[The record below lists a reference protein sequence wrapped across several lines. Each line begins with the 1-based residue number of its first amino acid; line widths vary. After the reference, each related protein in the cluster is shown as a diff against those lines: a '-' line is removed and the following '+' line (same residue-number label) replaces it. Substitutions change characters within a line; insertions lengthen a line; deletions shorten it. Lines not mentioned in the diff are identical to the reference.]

1 MPEGPALTFRN
12 IFAESAPPPGELWI
26 QAAEEHGDCRAL
38 ALLVIDFG
46 VGALRQSGATIER
59 IVVHQDP
66 TLDDLLAAHLCQ
78 KLLKD
83 VKLADGYRHMA
94 RYAALVR
101 EGLRPSES
109 IPVEDSLEGV
119 FLFLRTEAEPTKSP
133 AALSDPAAAR
143 RFLAAWSRMADRID
157 KAANDPNFDPFA
169 KSPLA
174 GDPEFGRV
182 RPFLE
187 KDRCNYR
194 DDVRRGQAYKA
205 QLPEI
210 AECAALLLREPRS
223 LLFRYWFRDDNE
235 APCGGGYRVLMVDWG
250 RGQWVIS
257 TDPRKRISLQVLSE
271 RLQAV
276 EPPDSQGQT
285 GQWFDGRP
293 FHHTLI
299 AAPRGGTRL
308 TEKQIV
314 KTVRGWASLRPT
326 KPKPPPDPGAPPQDG
341 WRKYIAMFLVP
352 IVGAAANFVVFK
364 WGGVSPR
371 GGQAPAAIS
380 GTSTNVVPDSKS
392 GK

>member
-1 MPEGPALTFRN
+1 MLEAPAITFRN
-12 IFAESAPPPGELWI
+12 VFAASAPATGELWV

-38 ALLVIDFG
+38 ALLVLDFG
-46 VGALRQSGATIER
+46 VGALRQSGATIKR

-66 TLDDLLAAHLCQ
+66 TLDDLLAVQLCQ
-78 KLLKD
+78 KLLTNEKI
-83 VKLADGYRHMA
+83 ADGYRHMA

-109 IPVEDSLEGV
+109 IPIEDSLEGV
-119 FLFLRTEAEPTKSP
+119 FLFLRTEAEQVNSP
-133 AALSDPAAAR
+133 AELSDPAASR
-143 RFLAAWSRMADRID
+143 RFLTAWSRMAHRID
-157 KAANDPNFDPFA
+157 IAANDPNFDPFA
-169 KSPLA
+169 RSPLA
-174 GDPEFGRV
+174 GDPEFSRV

-194 DDVRRGQAYKA
+194 DDVRRGQAYRA

-235 APCGGGYRVLMVDWG
+235 APCGGGYRALMVDWG
-250 RGQWVIS
+250 RGDWVIS

-271 RLQAV
+271 RLQAQ
-276 EPPDSQGQT
+276 EPPNDKGET

-293 FHHTLI
+293 FRHTLI

-308 TEKQIV
+308 TEKQIM
-314 KTVRGWASLRPT
+314 KTVRGWASLRPAKT
-326 KPKPPPDPGAPPQDG
+326 KPPPDPNGQPPEG

-380 GTSTNVVPDSKS
+380 NTSNVMPDPKP